1 MAAKTVKQQ
10 EETTPAATT
19 GNDAVNNPEAG
30 GEGQQTADPE
40 AGGEGQQATDPEA
53 GGEGQQTAD
62 PEAGGEGQ
70 QTADPEAEGEGQQTT
85 DPEETLSV
93 LIAQTYILYNSKHYK
108 PGDVLPANDP
118 DMLAAW
124 IEAGTAA
131 WVDARELEHEKV
143 IPVTAVA
150 GIYGSSTSSD
160 SDNGENLVGRVP
172 ANASRS
178 KK

>member
-1 MAAKTVKQQ
+1 MAAKTTKQQ

-19 GNDAVNNPEAG
+19 ENDAVNNPETE

-40 AGGEGQQATDPEA
+40 T
-53 GGEGQQTAD
+53 
-62 PEAGGEGQ
+62 
-70 QTADPEAEGEGQQTT
+70 EGEGQQTT
-85 DPEETLSV
+85 DPEETVSV

-118 DMLAAW
+118 DMLLAW
-124 IEAGTAA
+124 IDAGTAA
-131 WVDARELEHEKV
+131 WVDAKELEREKA

-172 ANASRS
+172 ANSSRN

>member
-10 EETTPAATT
+10 EETTPAVTT
-19 GNDAVNNPEAG
+19 GNDAVNN
-30 GEGQQTADPE
+30 
-40 AGGEGQQATDPEA
+40 
-53 GGEGQQTAD
+53 
-62 PEAGGEGQ
+62 
-70 QTADPEAEGEGQQTT
+70 PEAEGEGQQTT

-131 WVDARELEHEKV
+131 WVDARELEHEKA

>member
-30 GEGQQTADPE
+30 GEGQQ
-40 AGGEGQQATDPEA
+40 AT
-53 GGEGQQTAD
+53 D

>member
-30 GEGQQTADPE
+30 GEGQH
-40 AGGEGQQATDPEA
+40 AT
-53 GGEGQQTAD
+53 D

>member
-30 GEGQQTADPE
+30 GEGQQT
-40 AGGEGQQATDPEA
+40 T
-53 GGEGQQTAD
+53 
-62 PEAGGEGQ
+62 
-70 QTADPEAEGEGQQTT
+70 DPEAEGEGQQTT

-124 IEAGTAA
+124 IEAGTAD

>member
-10 EETTPAATT
+10 EETTPAVTT
-19 GNDAVNNPEAG
+19 GNDAVNNPEAE
-30 GEGQQTADPE
+30 GEGQQT
-40 AGGEGQQATDPEA
+40 T
-53 GGEGQQTAD
+53 
-62 PEAGGEGQ
+62 
-70 QTADPEAEGEGQQTT
+70 DPEAEGEGQQTT
-85 DPEETLSV
+85 DPEEIVSV

-131 WVDARELEHEKV
+131 WVDARELEHEKA
-143 IPVTAVA
+143 IHVTAVA